1 MSAPYR
7 VLLTDRAWPSL
18 DLERDI
24 LARGNAELIEAPDDS
39 EATLIS
45 LAADVDA
52 IATCWAQV
60 TSNVIDAAS
69 NCRIISRLGI
79 GLDNI
84 DVSAA
89 TAKKIPV
96 TNIPDYCIPEVAD
109 HTLGLLL
116 GMTRKIAWFDQK
128 AKQGQYDLSA
138 AGPMY
143 RLEGKTLGLFGFGRI
158 ARAVRERALSFGLT
172 VIAHSASQR
181 DYETG
186 CEMVSLDDLLGRSDY
201 LSIHAPLSPHTRQ
214 LFDKQAF
221 PRMKS
226 GVYLINTSRGG
237 LIDHAALWEAIQS
250 GIVSG
255 AGLDVFDPEPPNLSD
270 PLFQDSRVIV
280 TPHAAFT
287 SEESLV
293 DLRTRVCQQILLV
306 LQNEQPE
313 NLVNPEIYD

>member
-1 MSAPYR
+1 MSALYR

-24 LARGNAELIEAPDDS
+24 LAQGNAELIEAPDDA

-45 LAADVDA
+45 LAADADA

-60 TSNVIDAAS
+60 TSDVIDAAA

-186 CEMVSLDDLLGRSDY
+186 CEMVSLEDLLGRSDY

-221 PRMKS
+221 TRMKS

-270 PLFQDSRVIV
+270 PLFQDSRVIA